1 MCLAT
6 CSICRVPE
14 TNGGDAAQRAPELK
28 PHGERGP
35 LVTAQAERGKAG
47 QGRNPTSW
55 GWNEKVSAIEFPRTG
70 LSAPAKV
77 HIGRDELRGTQEACS
92 Y

>member
-1 MCLAT
+1 M
-6 CSICRVPE
+6 
-14 TNGGDAAQRAPELK
+14 AQRAPELE

-35 LVTAQAERGKAG
+35 LVTAQAESRGKAE

-55 GWNEKVSAIEFPRTG
+55 VWNEKVSAVEFPRMG

-77 HIGRDELRGTQEACS
+77 HTGRDELRGTQEACS